1 MCILLLCIIYYMYIY
16 KYIYV
21 YAYVIYGLYML
32 QTSTNNLDIQKTQG
46 LFKEGCGNDRILRSQ
61 ACKEKEKKD
70 LTAIVN
76 TLQKKQI
83 ENLQTNTQR
92 LCLETVHS
100 NSSAVYQTVESVL
113 STESH
118 TDLMKAQVFINNC
131 NTCK

>member
-1 MCILLLCIIYYMYIY
+1 MYYMYIY
-16 KYIYV
+16 KCIYV
-21 YAYVIYGLYML
+21 YAYGIYGLYML
-32 QTSTNNLDIQKTQG
+32 QTSTNNLDIQKTQDP
-46 LFKEGCGNDRILRSQ
+46 FKEGCGNDRILRSQ

-83 ENLQTNTQR
+83 ENLQTDTRR

-100 NSSAVYQTVESVL
+100 NSSAVYQTVDSVL
-113 STESH
+113 STENH
-118 TDLMKAQVFINNC
+118 TDLMKAQVFINNY